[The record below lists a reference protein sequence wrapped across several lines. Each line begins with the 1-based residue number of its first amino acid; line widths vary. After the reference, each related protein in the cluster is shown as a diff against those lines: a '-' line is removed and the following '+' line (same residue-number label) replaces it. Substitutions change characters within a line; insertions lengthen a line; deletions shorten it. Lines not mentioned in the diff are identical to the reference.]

1 MGYLW
6 RINITLTLKLI
17 HSSSI
22 EYRAKSDNTGKSAQ
36 NSAFVT
42 FS

>member
-22 EYRAKSDNTGKSAQ
+22 EYRAKLTDKLEKEQ
-36 NSAFVT
+36 H
-42 FS
+42 